1 KIRLLESK
9 LKNDEDEFRRKD
21 KIISELEAQL
31 EATKFI
37 NNHQT
42 QIEEISRQA
51 LNIYMFFISKIN
63 LFVGFQNA
71 LHLEVGKLGI
81 ILQRIQDAIATMNQE
96 VRDLNYDI
104 QYY

>member
-1 KIRLLESK
+1 MGFALFPIEKIRLLESK

-42 QIEEISRQA
+42 QIEELQKTLSAKDVVIQNLISE
-51 LNIYMFFISKIN
+51 K
-63 LFVGFQNA
+63 
-71 LHLEVGKLGI
+71 EV
-81 ILQRIQDAIATMNQE
+81 
-96 VRDLNYDI
+96 
-104 QYY
+104 